1 MELSQR
7 PPPGRR
13 PPPETSGG
21 SGRSSP
27 ACSDLLGPARRLVL
41 ICSRAGRDA
50 ALAGTPIAAL
60 RAGFGPPSA
69 RLRAS
74 SPLPGR
80 PAESRGKSG
89 NIICFCSGLSCAT
102 ACWPLGALAWGP
114 WPVSKRGGRGVPFSS
129 GLAAVSLHARTCP
142 EEYETE
148 GLGVRRDREGREQ
161 GQQAGGVASDARRR
175 RPQLAQRRTCVLQL
189 HPPPY
194 PSPPPSNHYPA
205 PPRLPRLPRVPGDR
219 ARARRVPVTS
229 LQ

>member
-89 NIICFCSGLSCAT
+89 NIICFCSGLSFAT
-102 ACWPLGALAWGP
+102 ACWRLGALARVKARWPRSAFFVRLSGGLSELAPKSTKPRGWG
-114 WPVSKRGGRGVPFSS
+114 
-129 GLAAVSLHARTCP
+129 
-142 EEYETE
+142 
-148 GLGVRRDREGREQ
+148 
-161 GQQAGGVASDARRR
+161 
-175 RPQLAQRRTCVLQL
+175 
-189 HPPPY
+189 
-194 PSPPPSNHYPA
+194 
-205 PPRLPRLPRVPGDR
+205 
-219 ARARRVPVTS
+219 
-229 LQ
+229 